1 MTMSTTLEQIME
13 RYTQDPA
20 FKAQLRAD
28 PEAAAKAAGIALD
41 DEDRQ
46 ALRGLDFSLSDEQLQ
61 QRVSKGHFHR

>member
-1 MTMSTTLEQIME
+1 MSTTLEQIME

>member
-1 MTMSTTLEQIME
+1 MSSTALDQIME

-20 FKAQLRAD
+20 FKAQLQAD

-46 ALRGLDFSLSDEQLQ
+46 ALRGLDFSLSDQELQ
-61 QRVSKGHFHR
+61 QRVSKGIWRN